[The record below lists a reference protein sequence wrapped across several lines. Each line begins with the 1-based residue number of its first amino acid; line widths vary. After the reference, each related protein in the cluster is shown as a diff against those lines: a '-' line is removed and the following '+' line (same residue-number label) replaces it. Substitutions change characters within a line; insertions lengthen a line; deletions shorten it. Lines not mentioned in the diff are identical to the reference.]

1 VTSIPIT
8 LEQAAEALRAAAVD
22 GTVHELCFTA
32 RGEILSQHKEVEDVI
47 DDLTYVQGGC
57 LAFEAG
63 PFGHDLAALIH
74 GLIFRYRVPMPVGR
88 VPRPAKGV
96 GGVDMRVRIETR
108 RRFLELIREG
118 TSQDMLTGLA
128 NTVRAERGLPPVSF
142 PQWLMNA
149 HALKYHVPDGD
160 SESPE
165 ALATACMFIAVGLTE
180 EDGQ

>member
-32 RGEILSQHKEVEDVI
+32 RGEILSQDKEVEDVI

-63 PFGHDLAALIH
+63 PFGHDLAALKH

-88 VPRPAKGV
+88 V
-96 GGVDMRVRIETR
+96 DMRVRIDVR
-108 RRFLELIREG
+108 RRFLDLIREG
-118 TSQDMLTGLA
+118 VSQDMLTGLA

-149 HALKYHVPDGD
+149 HALKYQVPDGD